1 MRALVVVESVFGNT
15 RGVAD
20 AVAAGLG
27 GRMDVRTV
35 DVGTAPVDLGG
46 IDLLVV
52 GGPTHAFG
60 MTRPSTRRSA
70 SEQSAGSVPAAETGL
85 REWLERLAD
94 GTCPAAAFDTRTDRP
109 RLPGS
114 AAGAAARRLRRAG
127 HRLVV
132 RPETFRVTGTQ
143 GPLLDGEQARAR
155 RWGEELAALVRAGRR
170 PSGAGP
176 AGRPADGGGAPR

>member
-20 AVAAGLG
+20 AVAAGLAE
-27 GRMDVRTV
+27 RMDVRTV
-35 DVGTAPVDLGG
+35 DVGTAPADLGG

-60 MTRPSTRRSA
+60 MTRPSTR
-70 SEQSAGSVPAAETGL
+70 QSAAEQAAGAVPAAETGL
-85 REWLERLAD
+85 REWLERLPD
-94 GTCPAAAFDTRTDRP
+94 GTCPAATFDTRMNRP

-127 HRLVV
+127 HRLVA
-132 RPETFRVTGTQ
+132 RPETFRVTGSQ

-155 RWGEELAALVRAGRR
+155 RWGEVLAAELTAR
-170 PSGAGP
+170 
-176 AGRPADGGGAPR
+176 